1 MSEDKVIASER
12 LEMDT
17 LDLMDFLNKYVGDNH
32 KIVNCPIFSASGENF
47 TVVTLKQDE
56 DGEYS
61 LELS

>member
-1 MSEDKVIASER
+1 MSDKIIAQAK

-17 LDLMDFLNKYVGDNH
+17 LDLMDFLNKYVGENH
-32 KIVNCPIFSASGENF
+32 SIVNCPIFSESGECF
-47 TVVTLKQDE
+47 TIVTLKQDE

>member
-1 MSEDKVIASER
+1 MDDKVIASQK

-17 LDLMDFLNKYVGDNH
+17 LDLMDFLNKYIGENH
-32 KIVNCPIFSASGENF
+32 KIVNCPIFSESGENF

>member
-1 MSEDKVIASER
+1 MDDEVIATQK

-17 LDLMDFLNKYVGDNH
+17 LDLMDFLNKYIGENH
-32 KIVNCPIFSASGENF
+32 KIVNCPIFSESGENF
-47 TVVTLKQDE
+47 TVVTLKRDE

>member
-1 MSEDKVIASER
+1 MDDEVIASQK

-17 LDLMDFLNKYVGDNH
+17 LDLMDFLNKYVGENH
-32 KIVNCPIFSASGENF
+32 KIVNCPIFSESGENF
-47 TVVTLKQDE
+47 TVVTLKRDE